1 MLEIRRKEL
10 QGFIIDNHNLKKIW
24 YTDDTELLVDS
35 EWKVQELLDNREEM
49 STGSKNTEYIII
61 NN

>member
-24 YTDDTELLVDS
+24 YTDDTELFVDS

-49 STGSKNTEYIII
+49 STGSKNTENIII

>member
-24 YTDDTELLVDS
+24 YTDDTELFVDS